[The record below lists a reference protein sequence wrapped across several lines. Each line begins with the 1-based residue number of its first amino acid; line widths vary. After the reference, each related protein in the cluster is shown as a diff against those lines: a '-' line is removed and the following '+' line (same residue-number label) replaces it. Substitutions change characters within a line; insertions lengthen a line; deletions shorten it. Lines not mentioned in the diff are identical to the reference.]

1 MIRTLLLVSA
11 AAIPLCA
18 AQSAI
23 RSDGVMLVEGRPFVP
38 LGIYYNNRPRGATL
52 VAADMRAIADAGL
65 NCIETSQIQAWDQPD
80 AGLNAVRSAGLR
92 GFLEASWQS
101 SETAA
106 WASARANRSEIVG
119 WNLADDAHRRFT
131 VEQMSA
137 MKATARAA
145 VPNQILYQTAY
156 DGAAM
161 GPYLP
166 FTDTT
171 WGYRYPTYNKAE
183 GADQSAVGAIIMRP
197 LQNSG
202 VPFMA
207 IPQAYRWDDDA
218 NSTGNRFP
226 TAKEYRCQAW
236 QGLAC
241 GAKGLIAYA
250 MTDTTNAPWL
260 PTAAPDLW
268 QEIIATAHDVSDLRW
283 VIADGGRTSLAMS
296 GDPYW
301 FYGAVWS
308 WHGARLIAV
317 TNASD
322 ASRSISTTIAN
333 VPAGTLSTVGR
344 ASASAWSW
352 NGTTLSGTLA
362 PAETCLFRIGSLA
375 NAAPVVAT
383 SAPAIPANGSATL
396 TLATDA
402 DGDALTVTVL
412 SGPTHG
418 HLTGSGATVTYQPDP
433 GYIGSDAIQVAVHD
447 GWNDATGTMS
457 LAVQDTGTPD
467 VTTPVIATQ
476 PANLSVTAGQT
487 ASFAIAA
494 SVSATLTYQWQ
505 SAPAGSLTFAGIV
518 GATSSAYTIAST
530 TTGQSGTQFRCVV
543 TNSAGTATSNAA
555 TLTVNAVGVGS
566 GAGLT
571 GTYFASIDF
580 TGTGLVRTDATVD
593 FDWGNGSPTSGVGV
607 DYFSVRWTGQVQV
620 QFSETYTFT
629 TQSDDGVR
637 LWVNGQQLVD
647 NWTNHAPIEN
657 SGTITLVA
665 GQKYDLTMEYYENAG
680 GAVARLSWA
689 SPSTTKQ
696 IIPMTQLFPSGATPG
711 ALPAGWTAQDVGSV
725 AAGGSTTQSNGTW
738 TLSGSGADIW
748 HNADGLRFA
757 SQRVTGD
764 VRVTARVSGLT
775 NTNEWA
781 KAGVM
786 IRESLTTGSRHASTF
801 ATAANGLAYQRRP
814 VTDGASTH
822 TAGPGSPAPYWVRI
836 ERQGNVVISSASPDG
851 TTWTEIRRET
861 IAMSPTVYVG
871 LAVTSHNNR
880 VLCTATFTDV
890 QIVGVAAV
898 AN

>member
-1 MIRTLLLVSA
+1 MIRSLLLLSA

-18 AQSAI
+18 AQSSI

-38 LGIYYNNRPRGATL
+38 LGIYYNNRHRGAAL
-52 VAADMRAIADAGL
+52 AAADMRAIADAGL

-80 AGLNAVRSAGLR
+80 AGLDAVRTAGLR

-183 GADQSAVGAIIMRP
+183 GADQSAVGSIIMRP

-283 VIADGGRTSLAMS
+283 VIADGARTSIAMS

-301 FYGAVWS
+301 FYGAAWS

-322 ASRSISTTIAN
+322 ASRSISTTITD
-333 VPAGTLSTVGR
+333 VPAGTLSSVGR

-375 NAAPVVAT
+375 NAAPVIAT
-383 SAPAIPANGSATL
+383 SAPAIPANGSGTL

-418 HLTGSGATVTYQPDP
+418 RLTGSGATVTYQPDP
-433 GYIGSDAIQVAVHD
+433 GYTGSDAIQVAVHD
-447 GWNDATGTMS
+447 GWNDATGTMT
-457 LAVQDTGTPD
+457 LAVQDTGAVTPA
-467 VTTPVIATQ
+467 VTIVASGPAAGEPSNPGTFTITRSVASAEPLTVSVICGGSATAGSDYLPLASTVVIA
-476 PANLSVTAGQT
+476 ANQA
-487 ASFAIAA
+487 
-494 SVSATLTYQWQ
+494 SATVTVTPIDDTLIEPAETVVLTLSNGTGY
-505 SAPAGSLTFAGIV
+505 TV
-518 GATSSAYTIAST
+518 GASSSATVTIADDDAP
-530 TTGQSGTQFRCVV
+530 GT
-543 TNSAGTATSNAA
+543 
-555 TLTVNAVGVGS
+555 
-566 GAGLT
+566 
-571 GTYFASIDF
+571 
-580 TGTGLVRTDATVD
+580 
-593 FDWGNGSPTSGVGV
+593 
-607 DYFSVRWTGQVQV
+607 
-620 QFSETYTFT
+620 
-629 TQSDDGVR
+629 
-637 LWVNGQQLVD
+637 
-647 NWTNHAPIEN
+647 
-657 SGTITLVA
+657 
-665 GQKYDLTMEYYENAG
+665 
-680 GAVARLSWA
+680 
-689 SPSTTKQ
+689 
-696 IIPMTQLFPSGATPG
+696 
-711 ALPAGWTAQDVGSV
+711 LPAGWSALDIGSPV
-725 AAGGSTTQSNGTW
+725 LAGSTTYASATNTW
-738 TLSGSGADIW
+738 TVTGSGADIW
-748 HNADGLRFA
+748 NTSDSFQAA
-757 SQRVTGD
+757 AQTITGD
-764 VRVTARVSGLT
+764 VTVVARVTAIG
-775 NTNEWA
+775 NTNVWA
-781 KAGVM
+781 KAGIM
-786 IRESLTTGSRHASTF
+786 LRDG
-801 ATAANGLAYQRRP
+801 TAAGAKHAFVCVTAGNGVAFQRRVATGEFSSYTAGSTSRAP
-814 VTDGASTH
+814 RWIKMQRSGSNFTAWESADGVAWTKVGTSTITMGASIQ
-822 TAGPGSPAPYWVRI
+822 V
-836 ERQGNVVISSASPDG
+836 
-851 TTWTEIRRET
+851 
-861 IAMSPTVYVG
+861 M
-871 LAVTSHNNR
+871 LAVTAHDPTQR
-880 VLCTATFTDV
+880 CEATFTNLT
-890 QIVGVAAV
+890 ITPAG
-898 AN
+898 NG